1 MRHNSFRLAFHS
13 VFARLTLICLIAG
26 LVIIFLVAGFFGHL
40 FGRSA
45 QSHLRKNLT
54 QYLTYVARDLGT
66 PPSLAQAAKIAEEFS
81 YQIRFESPEGGW
93 STSGNVPTLQELEEK
108 RVSHE
113 PFPLRKIF
121 HEKHPIVIKQ
131 GSGTFIFVMTKEHTM
146 ENGWQL
152 WTGLL
157 IVLIISVVVI
167 TYLAVRRILA
177 PLKFLAEGV
186 QQVGNGN
193 LDYRMPHWCTAEFD
207 QLADGYNTMTTRI
220 RTMLHSKEQLLLDVS
235 HELRSP
241 LTRMKVAL
249 EMSVDDSLKEP
260 LKDDIRE
267 MEIMVSELLEAA
279 RLNNAAG
286 ELKVEAIPADTMF
299 RELGEHFR
307 NQPPGLLID
316 KVPDEAVIH
325 GDRMLIKMVF
335 SNIVTNAIKYS
346 PADGEAVRI
355 SFRQNEDYAIV
366 RVQDHGLGIP
376 AEDLPYIFEPF
387 YRVDKSRSK
396 RTGGYGLGLS
406 LCKTIMDAHQN
417 RIEVES
423 SLDAGTTI
431 SLYFR
436 RLHPQDTSKT
446 EFLTP

>member
-1 MRHNSFRLAFHS
+1 MRHNSFRLVFHS
-13 VFARLTLICLIAG
+13 VFARLMLICLIAG

-40 FGRSA
+40 FGTSA

-54 QYLTYVARDLGT
+54 QYLTYVAKDLGT
-66 PPSLAQAAKIAEEFS
+66 PPSQERARKIARELSF
-81 YQIRFESPEGGW
+81 QIRYESPEGGW
-93 STSGNVPTLQELEEK
+93 STSDNIPTLRELEEK
-108 RVSHE
+108 NLSRE

-121 HEKHPIVIKQ
+121 HKKHPIVIRQ
-131 GSGTFIFVMTKEHTM
+131 GSGTFIFVLTQEHTI
-146 ENGWQL
+146 ENGWEM

-157 IVLIISVVVI
+157 IFLIISVVI
-167 TYLAVRRILA
+167 MTYLAVRRILA

-186 QQVGNGN
+186 QQVSNGN

-249 EMSVDDSLKEP
+249 EMIADGSVKEP
-260 LKDDIRE
+260 LRDDIRE

-286 ELKVEAIPADTMF
+286 ELKVEAIPVGIIF
-299 RELGEHFR
+299 REIGEHFR
-307 NQPPGLLID
+307 DQPPGLLID
-316 KVPDEAVIH
+316 PVPDDVVIH
-325 GDRMLIKMVF
+325 GDRMLIKIVF
-335 SNIVTNAIKYS
+335 NNIITNAIKYS
-346 PADGEAVRI
+346 PADGEAVRL
-355 SFRQNEDYAIV
+355 SFRQSEEYAIV
-366 RVQDHGLGIP
+366 QVQDHGLGIP
-376 AEDLPYIFEPF
+376 GEDLPYIFEPF

-423 SLDAGTTI
+423 VLGAGTTI
-431 SLYFR
+431 SLFFR
-436 RLHPQDTSKT
+436 RL
-446 EFLTP
+446 TPHQ

>member
-1 MRHNSFRLAFHS
+1 MRHNSFRLIFHS

-40 FGRSA
+40 FGTSA

-54 QYLTYVARDLGT
+54 QYLTYVAKDLGT
-66 PPSLAQAAKIAEEFS
+66 PPTLERARKIAGELSF
-81 YQIRFESPEGGW
+81 QIRFESPEGGW
-93 STSGNVPTLQELEEK
+93 STSDKIPTLRELEEK
-108 RVSHE
+108 KLSRE
-113 PFPLRKIF
+113 PFPLRNIF
-121 HEKHPIVIKQ
+121 HKRHPIVIKQ
-131 GSGTFIFVMTKEHTM
+131 GSGTFIFVLTQEHTM
-146 ENGWQL
+146 ENGWQM

-157 IVLIISVVVI
+157 IFLIISVVIV

-177 PLKFLAEGV
+177 PLRFLAEGV
-186 QQVGNGN
+186 QQVSNGN

-249 EMSVDDSLKEP
+249 EMSDDDSVKEL

-286 ELKVEAIPADTMF
+286 ELKVESIPVGTIF
-299 RELGEHFR
+299 REIGEHFR

-316 KVPDEAVIH
+316 PVPDDAVIQ
-325 GDRMLIKMVF
+325 GDRMMLKIVF
-335 SNIVTNAIKYS
+335 NNIITNAIKYS
-346 PADGEAVRI
+346 PADGEAVRM
-355 SFRQNEDYAIV
+355 SFSQNEESAIV
-366 RVQDHGLGIP
+366 QVQDHGLGIP

-423 SLDAGTTI
+423 TPGAGTTI
-431 SLYFR
+431 SLFFR
-436 RLHPQDTSKT
+436 RFSVPGITAG
-446 EFLTP
+446 

>member
-1 MRHNSFRLAFHS
+1 MRHNSFRLVFHS

-26 LVIIFLVAGFFGHL
+26 LVIIFLVTGFFGHL

-45 QSHLRKNLT
+45 QAHLRKNLT

-66 PPSLAQAAKIAEEFS
+66 PPSLERARKIAEEFS
-81 YQIRFESPEGGW
+81 YQIRFENPHGGW
-93 STSGNVPTLQELEEK
+93 STSDKVPTLLELEEK
-108 RVSHE
+108 SVSRE
-113 PFPLRKIF
+113 QFPLRKIF
-121 HEKHPIVIKQ
+121 HKKHPIVIQQ
-131 GSGTFIFVMTKEHTM
+131 GSGTFIFVLTKEHTM

-157 IVLIISVVVI
+157 IVLIISVVAV

-207 QLADGYNTMTTRI
+207 QLADGYNTMTARI
-220 RTMLHSKEQLLLDVS
+220 RTMLHAKEQLLLDVS

-249 EMSVDDSLKEP
+249 EMSVDDPVKEP
-260 LKDDIRE
+260 LRDDIRE

-286 ELKVEAIPADTMF
+286 ELNVETIPASAIF
-299 RELGEHFR
+299 REIVEHFR
-307 NQPPGLLID
+307 HQPPGLLID
-316 KVPDEAVIH
+316 PVPDDAVIH
-325 GDRMLIKMVF
+325 GDRMLIKIVF
-335 SNIVTNAIKYS
+335 NNIITNAIKYS
-346 PADGEAVRI
+346 PADGKAVRI
-355 SFRQNEDYAIV
+355 SFRQTDEFAV
-366 RVQDHGLGIP
+366 VQVQDHGLGIP
-376 AEDLPYIFEPF
+376 AEDQPYIFEPF

-423 SLDAGTTI
+423 TPGTGTTI
-431 SLYFR
+431 SLFFR
-436 RLHPQDTSKT
+436 RFSVPGITAG
-446 EFLTP
+446 

>member
-1 MRHNSFRLAFHS
+1 MRHSSFRLIFHS

-40 FGRSA
+40 FGTSA

-54 QYLTYVARDLGT
+54 QYLTYVAKDLGT
-66 PPSLAQAAKIAEEFS
+66 PPSLERARKIAEEFS
-81 YQIRFESPEGGW
+81 FQIRFESPEGGW
-93 STSGNVPTLQELEEK
+93 STSGKVPTLHELEEK
-108 RVSHE
+108 RLSHE

-121 HEKHPIVIKQ
+121 HKKHPIVIKQ
-131 GSGTFIFVMTKEHTM
+131 GSGTFIFVLTQEHAM

-152 WTGLL
+152 WTALL
-157 IVLIISVVVI
+157 ILLITAVVI
-167 TYLAVRRILA
+167 LTYLAVRRILA

-186 QQVGNGN
+186 QQVSNGN
-193 LDYRMPHWCTAEFD
+193 LDYRMPRWCTAEFD

-249 EMSVDDSLKEP
+249 EMSAEDAVKEP

-267 MEIMVSELLEAA
+267 MEIMVAELLEAA

-286 ELKVEAIPADTMF
+286 ELKIEAIP
-299 RELGEHFR
+299 LGIIFQEIGAHFR
-307 NQPPGLLID
+307 KQPPGLLVEP
-316 KVPDEAVIH
+316 VPPDAVIH
-325 GDRMLIKMVF
+325 GDRMLIKIVLN
-335 SNIVTNAIKYS
+335 NIITNALKYS
-346 PADGEAVRI
+346 PADGKAVRM
-355 SFRQNEDYAIV
+355 SFRQNEEYTIV
-366 RVQDHGLGIP
+366 QVQDHGLGIP
-376 AEDLPYIFEPF
+376 AADLPYIFEPF

-406 LCKTIMDAHQN
+406 LCKTIMTAHQN

-423 SLDAGTTI
+423 VLGAGTTI
-431 SLYFR
+431 SLFFR
-436 RLHPQDTSKT
+436 RVTATSPQ
-446 EFLTP
+446 